1 MKNKLA
7 YVLLA
12 VVPAL
17 LIVAGVMYQNASAQD
32 TSLRE
37 RMFPSYPSETVVP
50 EDVSTSNDGLQP
62 QIQEQPSS
70 LAGIEVQEANDD
82 VIAYARTLVEKAAQT
97 YINPGWLHISSQ
109 DKAFI
114 TASSTL
120 PDGTPIPTHSV
131 NDRWLLLGTD
141 GNVIEAL
148 TIDDTGDKATTQIVV
163 YRDGYFKNL
172 TFPEL
177 MPPQEKETFQIT
189 TLDGGFLASAT
200 GRLRD
205 AVAIH
210 MEEGEINNENIV
222 VFSFLEEFPSPITFG
237 RAEDSQTIAGKYIKY
252 FFSVDS
258 GVLRMYE
265 DYNVYPNG
273 DVKLRVRQTYML
285 YEKVDLPPKEVLAY
299 LNR

>member
-12 VVPAL
+12 AVPVLLVVIG
-17 LIVAGVMYQNASAQD
+17 IVYQEASAQD

-37 RMFPSYPSETVVP
+37 KMFPSYPSETVVP
-50 EDVSTSNDGLQP
+50 EVISTSGDALQP
-62 QIQEQPSS
+62 QTQEPPSNP
-70 LAGIEVQEANDD
+70 LDAEVQEANED

-131 NDRWLLLGTD
+131 NDKWILLGTD
-141 GNVIEAL
+141 GNVIEAV
-148 TIDDTGDKATTQIVV
+148 TIDDTGDEATTQIVV
-163 YRDGYFKNL
+163 YQDGYFTNL
-172 TFPEL
+172 TFPEVTAS
-177 MPPQEKETFQIT
+177 QEKEFVQIT
-189 TLDGGFLASAT
+189 TLDGGFLSSAIRRS
-200 GRLRD
+200 GNG
-205 AVAIH
+205 VAIH
-210 MEEGEINNENIV
+210 MEEVEINNEKV
-222 VFSFLEEFPSPITFG
+222 VLFSYTDEFEPVTLG
-237 RAEDSQTIAGKYIKY
+237 KTEDSLTVAGIYSKF

-258 GVLRMYE
+258 GVLRMLE
-265 DYNVYPNG
+265 DYYVYPNG
-273 DVKLRVRQTYML
+273 EIELWVRKTFTT

-299 LNR
+299 LNK

>member
-1 MKNKLA
+1 
-7 YVLLA
+7 V
-12 VVPAL
+12 
-17 LIVAGVMYQNASAQD
+17 
-32 TSLRE
+32 
-37 RMFPSYPSETVVP
+37 
-50 EDVSTSNDGLQP
+50 DV
-62 QIQEQPSS
+62 
-70 LAGIEVQEANDD
+70 EVQEANDD
-82 VIAYARTLVEKAAQT
+82 VIAFARTLVEKAAQT

-109 DKAFI
+109 REAFI

-131 NDRWLLLGTD
+131 IDRWLLLGTD
-141 GNVIEAL
+141 GNVIEAV
-148 TIDDTGDKATTQIVV
+148 TIDDTGDEATTQIVV
-163 YRDGYFKNL
+163 YQDGYWTNL
-172 TFPEL
+172 TFPEVSAS
-177 MPPQEKETFQIT
+177 QEKETSRIT

-210 MEEGEINNENIV
+210 MEEVGINNENVV
-222 VFSFLEEFPSPITFG
+222 VFSYLEEFSSPITYG
-237 RAEDSQTIAGKYIKY
+237 KAEDSQTIVGKYIKY

-273 DVKLRVRQTYML
+273 DVKLRVRKTYTV

-299 LNR
+299 LNK